1 MIRTVRTAALLTTA
15 CLGLAA
21 AVPARAETT
30 VVRIRGTIASVEG
43 NAVTIKPRVGDAI
56 LVRLA
61 DGVRIAGASA
71 AKLTDIQPDSYIGTA
86 ATPQPDGTLKALE
99 VSVFAPS
106 MRGTGDGHYPWDLEK
121 ENTMTNGAVGSV
133 TGTTTRT
140 VTVTYAGGQKTITV
154 PDDVPV
160 VALAPADTGLIKPGV
175 RVVAFTRADA
185 SGTAVA
191 DRMVVGQNGT
201 VPPM

>member
-1 MIRTVRTAALLTTA
+1 MIRTARAAALAVA
-15 CLGLAA
+15 CLGFAA
-21 AVPARAETT
+21 SWPAQAEAP
-30 VVRIRGTIASVEG
+30 VKRIRGTIASVDG
-43 NAVTIKPRVGDAI
+43 NTVSIKPRTGEAVT
-56 LVRLA
+56 VRLG
-61 DGVRIAGASA
+61 DGVRVAGASA

-99 VSVFAPS
+99 VAVFAPS

-121 ENTMTNGAVGSV
+121 ENTMTNGAVGAV
-133 TGTTTRT
+133 TGTTNRT

-160 VALAPADTGLIKPGV
+160 VALAPADASLIKPGA

-191 DRMVVGQNGT
+191 DRLVVGQNGT

>member
-1 MIRTVRTAALLTTA
+1 
-15 CLGLAA
+15 
-21 AVPARAETT
+21 
-30 VVRIRGTIASVEG
+30 
-43 NAVTIKPRVGDAI
+43 
-56 LVRLA
+56 
-61 DGVRIAGASA
+61 
-71 AKLTDIQPDSYIGTA
+71 
-86 ATPQPDGTLKALE
+86 
-99 VSVFAPS
+99 
-106 MRGTGDGHYPWDLEK
+106 
-121 ENTMTNGAVGSV
+121 MTNGAVGSV

-160 VALAPADTGLIKPGV
+160 VALAPADAGLIKPGA

-185 SGTAVA
+185 SGTPVV

>member
-1 MIRTVRTAALLTTA
+1 MIRAARLATLLATAG
-15 CLGLAA
+15 LGLATA
-21 AVPARAETT
+21 LPASAEAP

-43 NAVTIKPRVGDAI
+43 QTVSIKPRVGEAVT
-56 LVRLA
+56 VRLGDA
-61 DGVRIAGASA
+61 VRVAGASA
-71 AKLTDIQPDSYIGTA
+71 AKIADIQPDSYVGTA
-86 ATPQPDGTLKALE
+86 ATPQPDGSLKALE
-99 VSVFAPS
+99 VAVFAPS

-121 ENTMTNGAVGSV
+121 ENTMTNGAVGAV
-133 TGTTTRT
+133 TGTTNRT
-140 VTVTYAGGQKTITV
+140 ITVTYAGGQKVITV

-160 VALAPADTGLIKPGV
+160 VALAPGDASLIKPGA

-185 SGTAVA
+185 SGTAVV

>member
-1 MIRTVRTAALLTTA
+1 MIRTVRAAVLLATT
-15 CLGLAA
+15 GLALSL
-21 AVPARAETT
+21 PARAEAP
-30 VVRIRGTIASVEG
+30 VVRIRGTIASVTD
-43 NAVTIKPRVGDAI
+43 NAITIKPRVGDAI
-56 LVRLA
+56 LVRLG
-61 DGVRIAGASA
+61 DGVRVAGASA
-71 AKLTDIQPDSYIGTA
+71 AKITDILPDSYVGTA
-86 ATPQPDGTLKALE
+86 ATPQADGTLKALE
-99 VSVFAPS
+99 VAVFAPS

-121 ENTMTNGAVGSV
+121 ENTMTNGAVGAV
-133 TGTTTRT
+133 TGTTNRT
-140 VTVTYAGGQKTITV
+140 ITVTYAGGQKVITV

-160 VALAPADTGLIKPGV
+160 VALAPADAGLIKPGA

>member
-1 MIRTVRTAALLTTA
+1 MIRTTRAAALVAA
-15 CLGLAA
+15 CLVAA
-21 AVPARAETT
+21 SLPAQAESP
-30 VVRIRGTIASVEG
+30 VVRIRGTIASVDG
-43 NAVTIKPRVGDAI
+43 NTVSIKPRTGEPVT
-56 LVRLA
+56 VRLG
-61 DGVRIAGASA
+61 DTVRVAGASA

-99 VSVFAPS
+99 VAVFAPS

-121 ENTMTNGAVGSV
+121 ENTMTNGAVGAV
-133 TGTTTRT
+133 AGTTNRT

-160 VALAPADTGLIKPGV
+160 VALAPADAGLIKPGA

-185 SGTAVA
+185 SGTPVV